1 MTRTPCCVPF
11 CRRTTATDKLAAR
24 GHDEWLC
31 SVHWSAVPAR
41 LRRLKATITRRMR
54 RCPTEARARAL
65 ALLWY
70 RCKRAAIESAGG
82 IS

>member
-31 SVHWSAVPAR
+31 SEHWGAVPSG
-41 LRRLKATITRRMR
+41 LRRLKATIARRMR
-54 RCPTEARARAL
+54 RSPTEARARAL
-65 ALLWY
+65 VRLWS
-70 RCKRAAIESAGG
+70 RCMRAAIESAGG